1 MKTFR
6 QFLKE
11 AESGEKHHVLA
22 FGRMN
27 PITNGHEALVN
38 KMHDVAKQHNAGH
51 TLVVSHSQDPKKN
64 PLTGA
69 QKVKHAKRAFPGT
82 NVISSSKEKPTI
94 LHHASDL
101 SAKGVKHLHVIAGS
115 DRAEELHKLLHKY
128 NGHPSKDGHPGY
140 NFKSITVHS
149 AGERDPDA
157 EGTTGISASK
167 MRAHASAGDKKAFH
181 AGAPSKMTAAHKD
194 EMYHD
199 VRKGMGLAK

>member
-1 MKTFR
+1 MKTFK

-11 AESGEKHHVLA
+11 AAAAEKHHVLA

-38 KMHDVAKQHNAGH
+38 KIHDVAKQHNAGH
-51 TLVVSHSQDPKKN
+51 TLVVSHSNDPKKN
-64 PLTGA
+64 PLTSA
-69 QKVKHAKRAFPGT
+69 QKVKHAKHAFPGT
-82 NVISSSKEKPTI
+82 NVTASSKDKPTI

-101 SAKGVKHLHVIAGS
+101 HAKGVQHLHVIAGS
-115 DRAEELHKLLHKY
+115 DRVPAMKELLHKY
-128 NGHPSKDGHPGY
+128 NGMPSKDGHPGY

-167 MRAHASAGDKKAFH
+167 MRAHAAAGDKKAFH

-194 EMYHD
+194 AMYHD
-199 VRKGMGLAK
+199 VRKGMGIK

>member
-1 MKTFR
+1 MKTFK

-11 AESGEKHHVLA
+11 AAASEKHHVLA

-38 KMHDVAKQHNAGH
+38 KIHDVAKQHNAGH
-51 TLVVSHSQDPKKN
+51 TLVVSHSNDPKKN
-64 PLTGA
+64 PLTSA
-69 QKVKHAKRAFPGT
+69 QKVVHAKHAFPGT
-82 NVISSSKEKPTI
+82 NVTASSKDKPTI

-101 SAKGVKHLHVIAGS
+101 HAKGVQHLHVIAGS
-115 DRAEELHKLLHKY
+115 DRVPAMKELLHKY
-128 NGHPSKDGHPGY
+128 NGMPSKDGNPGY

-167 MRAHASAGDKKAFH
+167 MRAHAAAGDKKAFH

-194 EMYHD
+194 AMYHD
-199 VRKGMGLAK
+199 VRKGMGIK